1 MSKSLLDNPI
11 AQMQFDTN
19 HTVVRTKVKV
29 IVKDNHIATFAT
41 ANDFSDGYK
50 SVNEW
55 IDLLTRSKYPVTL
68 FGSICQEG
76 PSKGK
81 FVVNV
86 TVKNVMVGWFNHP
99 RGKEMSLSEADM
111 DSLTK
116 ALKNKK
122 TVYREVKTQAM
133 NRAELDDIFAEISK

>member
-1 MSKSLLDNPI
+1 MSNSLLDNPM
-11 AQMQFDTN
+11 AQMQIDTN
-19 HTVVRTKVKV
+19 HTVVRTRVKV
-29 IVKDNHIATFAT
+29 IVKDNHLATFAS
-41 ANDFSDGYK
+41 ANDFSDGFK

-55 IDLLTRSKYPVTL
+55 INILTTSKYPVTL
-68 FGSICQEG
+68 FGSICKEG
-76 PSKGK
+76 PSRGK

-99 RGKEMSLSEADM
+99 GGKEMSLTEADM

-133 NRAELDDIFAEISK
+133 NRAELDDILAEIS

>member
-41 ANDFSDGYK
+41 AN
-50 SVNEW
+50 
-55 IDLLTRSKYPVTL
+55 RSKYPVTL